1 MGVMP
6 SPSGEG
12 VRGPARGRMRE
23 KPAVGYPLKGQATQ
37 NFALISRLRAA
48 ASPEGEAF
56 RTGGS
61 FSLRAKSRLRR
72 LRSDTRLRAQPLGGS
87 L

>member
-1 MGVMP
+1 MR
-6 SPSGEG
+6 GELAE
-12 VRGPARGRMRE
+12 VAR
-23 KPAVGYPLKGQATQ
+23 LKGGHV

-61 FSLRAKSRLRR
+61 PSGEAFRTDRSLL
-72 LRSDTRLRAQPLGGS
+72 PLGEKVSAAPPADG
-87 L
+87 

>member
-1 MGVMP
+1 M
-6 SPSGEG
+6 
-12 VRGPARGRMRE
+12 
-23 KPAVGYPLKGQATQ
+23 

-61 FSLRAKSRLRR
+61 PSGEAFRTDRSLL
-72 LRSDTRLRAQPLGGS
+72 PLGEKVSAALPADG
-87 L
+87 

>member
-1 MGVMP
+1 MG
-6 SPSGEG
+6 
-12 VRGPARGRMRE
+12 
-23 KPAVGYPLKGQATQ
+23 GYA
-37 NFALISRLRAA
+37 NSALISRLRAA

-56 RTGGS
+56 RVGGSPSGEAFRTDRSLLPLGEKVSAAPPADGS